1 MISRPPFC
9 DADKRTQMLEAHKAS
24 VGMARLGECNVPYGD
39 ESAMNP
45 SPAMQVLVMPN
56 PALNDACLSG
66 LT

>member
-1 MISRPPFC
+1 
-9 DADKRTQMLEAHKAS
+9 MLEAHKAS

-45 SPAMQVLVMPN
+45 SPAMQALVMPN
-56 PALNDACLSG
+56 PALNDACPSG